1 MNELSAYVN
10 SIVILSENILPEYI
24 AEIWLDRKFKVE
36 RRKTSKAVE
45 RYIVIELVRRIKNE
59 GNGIDKNEVIK
70 FIDERIKFLTISQVN
85 YKGNKSIGIG
95 KLREVKQDKFNILLV
110 DRMIREIY
118 NIENLFYMK
127 TILCSNIPMEE
138 INYNEISNSGKSILQ
153 DLEVLKLLVMDL
165 SIEDMRFKTIQE
177 GIETLLYKN
186 KEYYPADP
194 FQYNYKSNLNNEQL
208 SDYCSKIAI
217 EDIYK
222 IFVSLETIIETQSD
236 PIIEYIISEL
246 TNMKKYMENK
256 IKENKFLKES
266 FDPFKDMDYINMVKT
281 FESMTLEDISDDND
295 ELDVVKIAEYYELAR
310 EIATYEILNEEAG
323 TKIITKGTEKVT
335 KKIGDASSKD
345 HGMADV
351 KSKVGAIKRGARII
365 DDRAS
370 DAVNRKI
377 DNIMNLGQEAKR
389 EKIITGKNTFKLS
402 SALKTA
408 IGLIGGGAAAK
419 GVGNAVGAK
428 AAKKIAGKSIAS
440 KVVAKGAKVALGP
453 IVGAAIAIIGA
464 LTVRALHKNTEER
477 EKKRI
482 LLELETELKI
492 TKEKIEDAKAENDK
506 EAKYQLMRIQTNL
519 EKEITRIKHGLRYY

>member
-1 MNELSAYVN
+1 MNELSSYVN
-10 SIVILSENILPEYI
+10 SIVILSENIVPEYV
-24 AEIWLDRKFKVE
+24 AEIWLDKKFKIE
-36 RRKTSKAVE
+36 RRKTSRAVE

-59 GNGIDKNEVIK
+59 GTGIDKNEVIK
-70 FIDERIKFLTISQVN
+70 LIDERIKFLTMSQVN
-85 YKGNKSIGIG
+85 YRGSKSIGIG
-95 KLREVKQDKFNILLV
+95 KLREVKQDKFDILLI

-138 INYNEISNSGKSILQ
+138 INYDEISESGKSILQ

-165 SIEDMRFKTIQE
+165 NIEDMRFKTIQE

-194 FQYNYKSNLNNEQL
+194 FKYNYKSNLTHDQL
-208 SDYCSKIAI
+208 TDYCSKISI

-222 IFVSLETIIETQSD
+222 IFISLETIIETQSD
-236 PIIEYIISEL
+236 PIIEYIVSEL

-256 IKENKFLKES
+256 IKENRFVKENYNI
-266 FDPFKDMDYINMVKT
+266 FEDIDYNNKVQT
-281 FESMTLEDISDDND
+281 FESMTLEDISNGD
-295 ELDVVKIAEYYELAR
+295 ELDIIKIAEYYELAR

-323 TKIITKGTEKVT
+323 TKIINKGTEKVT
-335 KKIGDASSKD
+335 KKIGDVSSKN

-351 KSKVGAIKRGARII
+351 KSKVGAIKRGARIV

-402 SALKTA
+402 KALKTA
-408 IGLIGGGAAAK
+408 ISLIGGAGVAAGTSK
-419 GVGNAVGAK
+419 VVGAK
-428 AAKKIAGKSIAS
+428 AAGKIAGKTIAS
-440 KVVAKGAKVALGP
+440 KIAAKGAKVALGP